1 MGPLEGIR
9 VIEIEG
15 IGPCPFAGMLLAD
28 LGAEVIRVG
37 RPGGLTFL
45 QGRYDV
51 LNRSKK
57 SIHLD
62 LKDSAARKALLRL
75 VESADVLIEGFR
87 PGVMERLGIGPEVCS
102 EVNPR
107 LVYGRM
113 TGWGQD
119 GPLSQR
125 AGHDLNYIALSG
137 ALHAMGRKGERPAVP
152 LNLVGDFGGGG
163 MLLALGVLAALV
175 ERHRSGKGQVVD
187 AAMADGVATLMA
199 SVYAAM
205 QSGFWSDRRGE
216 NLLDSGAPFYDV
228 YETKDGKHISI
239 GSLEPQFYAELLE
252 KLGHVEGAP
261 PAGAHLTPNDWE
273 KLRPSFEAIF
283 RTKTRDEWCA
293 VFEGSDACFA
303 PVLTGAEAFEHPHH
317 VARGTYTKVEGVSQA
332 VAAPRFSR
340 SKPALPVAARVQGA
354 DTEQVLREC
363 GIDGEELQTI
373 LERFAKT

>member
-45 QGRYDV
+45 QGKYDV
-51 LNRSKK
+51 LNRNKK
-57 SIHLD
+57 SIRLD
-62 LKDSAARKALLRL
+62 LKDSTARNALLRL
-75 VESADVLIEGFR
+75 LESADVLIEGFR
-87 PGVMERLGIGPEVCS
+87 PGVMERLGLGPEVGS

-113 TGWGQD
+113 TGWGQE

-137 ALHAMGRKGERPAVP
+137 ALHAMGRRGERPAVP
-152 LNLVGDFGGGG
+152 MNLVGDFGGGG
-163 MLLALGVLAALV
+163 MLLAFGVLAALV
-175 ERHRSGKGQVVD
+175 ERQRSGKGQVVD
-187 AAMADGVATLMA
+187 AAMADGVAALMA
-199 SVYAAM
+199 SVYAGM

-228 YETKDGKHISI
+228 YETKDGKHVSI
-239 GSLEPQFYAELLE
+239 ASLEPQFYTELLE
-252 KLGHVEGAP
+252 RIGQVEGAP
-261 PAGAHLTPNDWE
+261 PAGAHLMPNDWE
-273 KLRPSFEAIF
+273 SLRPSLEAIF
-283 RTKTRDEWCA
+283 RTKTRDEWCE

-303 PVLTGAEAFEHPHH
+303 PVLTAAEAFTHPHH
-317 VARGTYTKVEGVSQA
+317 VARGTYTNVEGVAQG

-340 SKPALPVAARVQGA
+340 TKPALPVAARAQGA
-354 DTEQVLREC
+354 DTEEVLREC
-363 GIDGEELQTI
+363 GIGEEELQAI
-373 LERFAKT
+373 LERFGKT